1 MLGVQVRCR
10 PSLRLQLFILHVGY
24 DSLHVTESRVSEPA
38 HQGATVLPD
47 LDKGHTSS
55 PLQAYAQ
62 DHLTFI
68 DQRTQSRLDMTQ
80 GFGGGGV

>member
-10 PSLRLQLFILHVGY
+10 PSSRLQLFILHVGY

-47 LDKGHTSS
+47 LDKGHISS
-55 PLQAYAQ
+55 PATLLQAYAQ
-62 DHLTFI
+62 DHLIFI
-68 DQRTQSRLDMTQ
+68 DQRTQS
-80 GFGGGGV
+80 